1 MKNLLNVSEIRVE
14 FVPEFKISECP
25 LITNSQQA
33 YKILMQVWDRS
44 VMSFLEEF
52 KVVLLNNANKVLGI
66 IDLARGGKDFVPVDM
81 KVIFSIAL
89 KASAS
94 KIILA
99 HNHPSEQLQPSSADR
114 AITKKAIEA
123 GKFLDIEICDHL
135 IVTPDKYLSLKDEG
149 YFDID
154 NQ

>member
-25 LITNSQQA
+25 KISNSKQA
-33 YKILMQVWDRS
+33 YELLMQVWDKGL
-44 VMSFLEEF
+44 MTFLEEF
-52 KVVLLNNANKVLGI
+52 KVILLNNANKVLGI

-99 HNHPSEQLQPSSADR
+99 HNHPSEKLEVSSADR
-114 AITKKAIEA
+114 AVTNKAIEA

-135 IVTPDKYLSLKDEG
+135 IISPDAYLSLKDEG
-149 YFDID
+149 YF
-154 NQ
+154 